1 MFPDL
6 RRHMQRRLQRADHR
20 YVDCG
25 APAVHTQVKHPERH
39 HRIVTFALGLTKRVM
54 EYRRDG
60 LVITTDRRRI
70 DPDSALELLRSTFW
84 AREMKGDVLARAIQN
99 SVCFALL
106 DGTILAGFGRAVSD
120 LATYAYW
127 TDVVILSSYRGRGL
141 GRWLS
146 DCMLAHPDLQGLRR
160 VALLTRD
167 AAELY
172 RGIGFTE
179 GPGPLV
185 YMERRPGAAS

>member
-1 MFPDL
+1 MLD
-6 RRHMQRRLQRADHR
+6 D
-20 YVDCG
+20 
-25 APAVHTQVKHPERH
+25 AP
-39 HRIVTFALGLTKRVM
+39 L

-146 DCMLAHPDLQGLRR
+146 ECMLAHPDLQGLRR

-179 GPGPLV
+179 GPGPLI
-185 YMERRPGAAS
+185 YMERRP

>member
-1 MFPDL
+1 MLGDAPVEF
-6 RRHMQRRLQRADHR
+6 RR
-20 YVDCG
+20 
-25 APAVHTQVKHPERH
+25 E
-39 HRIVTFALGLTKRVM
+39 
-54 EYRRDG
+54 G
-60 LVITTDRRRI
+60 LVITTDRQRI
-70 DPDSALELLRSTFW
+70 DPDSALELLRTTFW
-84 AREMKGDVLARAIQN
+84 AREMKGEVLVRSIQN

-146 DCMLAHPDLQGLRR
+146 ECMLAHPDLQGLRR

-172 RGIGFTE
+172 SKIGFTE

-185 YMERRPGAAS
+185 YMERRP